1 MTYNELVAAIQ
12 DTTEQTFTT
21 VQLDLFI
28 TQAENKIYAVADA
41 PAMRQQETKTLSAGA
56 HFFVLPTDY
65 LYIYNVSIS
74 DPASNTIN
82 LIRKDES
89 FLREAYPR
97 TSDSAYEVSAPAK
110 YYAISNDG
118 TIASVAPVFNSLSVT
133 VNTYYAEQPLSITNP
148 QFNDATSET
157 QLSGKFPNVLLN
169 GCLVEAA
176 RFMKAEQDII
186 ANYDNMFNQS
196 LSEFKVQQEGKNK
209 QDAYRNGQTRVPVQ

>member
-28 TQAENKIYAVADA
+28 TQAERKVYAVIDS
-41 PAMRQQETKTLSAGA
+41 PMMRQQETKTLSSGA
-56 HFFVLPTDY
+56 DYFVLPTDY

-89 FLREAYPR
+89 FLREAYPF
-97 TSDSAYEVSAPAK
+97 TGGDSEVSALAK
-110 YYAISNDG
+110 YYAISDSG
-118 TIASVAPVFNSLSVT
+118 TIASVAPVFNSTSVQVT
-133 VNTYYAEQPLSITNP
+133 TYYAGQPLSITDP

-186 ANYDNMFNQS
+186 ANYDNMFQQS
-196 LSEFKVQQEGKNK
+196 LTEYKIQQEGKNK

>member
-21 VQLDLFI
+21 AQLDLFI
-28 TQAENKIYAVADA
+28 TQTENKIYAVVDSAGL
-41 PAMRQQETKTLSAGA
+41 RKKETKTLSAGA
-56 HFFVLPTDY
+56 NFFILPTDY

-74 DPASNTIN
+74 DPASNTIS

-89 FLREAYPR
+89 FLREAYPF
-97 TSDSAYEVSAPAK
+97 TSGDNEVSALAK
-110 YYAISNDG
+110 YYAISDAG
-118 TIASVAPVFNSLSVT
+118 TIASVAPVFNSTSVQVT
-133 VNTYYAEQPLSITNP
+133 IHYAEQPLSITNP
-148 QFNDATSET
+148 QFDDSTNET
-157 QLSGKFPNVLLN
+157 QLSRKFSNVLLN
-169 GCLVEAA
+169 GALVEAA

-196 LSEFKVQQEGKNK
+196 LSEYKIQQEGKNK

>member
-21 VQLDLFI
+21 AQLDLFI
-28 TQAENKIYAVADA
+28 TQTENKIYAVVDS
-41 PAMRQQETKTLSAGA
+41 PMMQQQETKTLSAGA
-56 HFFVLPTDY
+56 HFFVLPTNY

-89 FLREAYPR
+89 FLREAYPF
-97 TSDSAYEVSAPAK
+97 TGGVSEVSALAK
-110 YYAISNDG
+110 YYAISDNG
-118 TIASVAPVFNSLSVT
+118 TLASVAPVFNSTSVQIT
-133 VNTYYAEQPLSITNP
+133 TYYAEQPLSITDP
-148 QFNDATSET
+148 VLNDATSET
-157 QLSGKFPNVLLN
+157 QLSGKFSNVLLN
-169 GCLVEAA
+169 GALVEAA

-186 ANYDNMFNQS
+186 ASYDNMFQQS
-196 LSEFKVQQEGKNK
+196 LTEYKIQQEGKNK

>member
-21 VQLDLFI
+21 AQLDLFI
-28 TQAENKIYAVADA
+28 TQTENKIYAVVDS
-41 PAMRQQETKTLSAGA
+41 PMMQQQETKTLSAGA
-56 HFFVLPTDY
+56 HFFVLPTNY

-89 FLREAYPR
+89 FLREAYPF
-97 TSDSAYEVSAPAK
+97 TGGDSEVSALAK
-110 YYAISNDG
+110 YYAISDNG
-118 TIASVAPVFNSLSVT
+118 TLASVAPVFNSTSVQIT
-133 VNTYYAEQPLSITNP
+133 TYYAEQPLSITDP
-148 QFNDATSET
+148 VLNDATSET
-157 QLSGKFPNVLLN
+157 QLSGKFSNVLLN
-169 GCLVEAA
+169 GALVEAA

-186 ANYDNMFNQS
+186 ASYDNMFQQS
-196 LSEFKVQQEGKNK
+196 LTEYKIQQEGKNK

>member
-28 TQAENKIYAVADA
+28 TQTERKVYAVIDS
-41 PAMRQQETKTLSAGA
+41 PMMRQQETKTLSAGA
-56 HFFVLPTDY
+56 DYFVLPTDY

-89 FLREAYPR
+89 FLREAYPF
-97 TSDSAYEVSAPAK
+97 TGGDSEVSALAK
-110 YYAISNDG
+110 YYAISDNG

-148 QFNDATSET
+148 QFNDATTET

-186 ANYDNMFNQS
+186 ANYDNMFQQS
-196 LSEFKVQQEGKNK
+196 LTEYKIQQEGKNK

>member
-28 TQAENKIYAVADA
+28 TQTERKVYAVIDS
-41 PAMRQQETKTLSAGA
+41 PNLRKQETKTLSAGA
-56 HFFVLPTDY
+56 DYFVLPTDY

-89 FLREAYPR
+89 FLREAYPV
-97 TSDSAYEVSAPAK
+97 TGGDNEVSALAK
-110 YYAISNDG
+110 YYAISDNG
-118 TIASVAPVFNSLSVT
+118 TIASVAPVFNSLSVQVT
-133 VNTYYAEQPLSITNP
+133 THYAGQPLSITNP
-148 QFNDATSET
+148 SFNDTTSET
-157 QLSGKFPNVLLN
+157 QLLSKFPNVLLN